1 MYKKK
6 QVQKCATL
14 EALERAVDN
23 DEGTAASIKAS
34 RTRPMDFE
42 MRERKAEVG
51 QTGPRVTSGTGGK
64 VLKNQQSWRMLIAVP
79 TAADVAAAGDTE
91 VQPDVVY

>member
-1 MYKKK
+1 MIYGNQVKLVKK
-6 QVQKCATL
+6 T
-14 EALERAVDN
+14 
-23 DEGTAASIKAS
+23 
-34 RTRPMDFE
+34 
-42 MRERKAEVG
+42 
-51 QTGPRVTSGTGGK
+51 GK